1 MHFKI
6 DEDLPPAVARM
17 LRERGYTSS
26 TVLDQGMGGWKDPEL
41 WRAVQDQQQFL
52 ITADKGFADIRI
64 YPPGSHHGV
73 LLLRPNEDGI
83 RPLLELMEQV
93 LASVPD
99 LTQLMGVL
107 AVVSP
112 QGLRIRRGEA

>member
-1 MHFKI
+1 MHIKI

-17 LRERGYTSS
+17 LRERGYASS
-26 TVLDQGMGGWKDPEL
+26 TVLDQGMSGWKD
-41 WRAVQDQQQFL
+41 
-52 ITADKGFADIRI
+52 
-64 YPPGSHHGV
+64 
-73 LLLRPNEDGI
+73 PNEDGI
-83 RPLLELMEQV
+83 RPLLELMEQF

-112 QGLRIRRGEA
+112 QGLRIRRGEV